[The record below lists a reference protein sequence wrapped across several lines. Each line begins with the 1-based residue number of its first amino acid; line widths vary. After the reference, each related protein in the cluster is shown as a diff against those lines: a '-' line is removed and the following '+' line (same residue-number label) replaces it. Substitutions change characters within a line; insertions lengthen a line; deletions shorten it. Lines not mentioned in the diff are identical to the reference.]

1 MNLHMSEWIKAKDDF
16 VSILAL
22 EIVGG
27 YSANGKFHFKSAIHR
42 NEFDRIRRD
51 LQKKNDRCAN
61 SDHTPLK

>member
-1 MNLHMSEWIKAKDDF
+1 MHMSEWIKAKDDF
-16 VSILAL
+16 VSKLAL

-27 YSANGKFHFKSAIHR
+27 YSANGKFNFKSAIHR

-61 SDHTPLK
+61 SDHPEL